1 VATTTSYYI
10 IAPDGSRQPVTETVP
25 DSVVN
30 QQALAGK
37 AQAALAVNATFL
49 GLASPSTAQNTAQV
63 QALTRQVNALVRLV
77 LDQFDTTAGT

>member
-10 IAPDGSRQPVTETVP
+10 IAADGTRQLVNDTVP

-37 AQAALAVNATFL
+37 AQAALTTNATFL